1 MPMLKTITGH
11 TGCAGAMDYLREG
24 SKQDRRKRRMGEISE
39 ADALRLA
46 AKANGIAGYL
56 HEGHKAESDRALAE
70 DFVGVPPSARG
81 NWARYMDDLR
91 KAAGCDRR
99 TGGREGKAV
108 TYRHYVLAPD
118 PEDGIDLATL
128 RAYAKEWVVKA
139 FGPGAT
145 AAIVYHDDNHER
157 LKKGLQ
163 GIPHAHI
170 CVNALNTETGRKW
183 HFTNADL
190 ARQANVAQELAEKY
204 SLAPLPRMRA
214 SDAKEDALK
223 TMRICR
229 TKEECAM
236 LAKGFVPYKEAIR
249 RAVAKSCRTARSWEQ
264 FEAALADKGI
274 SVAITKRGTLTYRDS
289 NGRRAKEQK
298 LGLNFGI
305 VAVGEAIKRNS
316 AGSASLPDVDAAP
329 AAYDV
334 SLVKRRG
341 KVECRLGTERLV
353 WHEQAESRWQHLDN
367 IKSLERAAKVKA
379 SHGIV
384 DGESYADALSSQN
397 LQLEK
402 AAETQDPAAA
412 QIRCEIKSVMF
423 AQTVVD
429 LAVTRKRAGDE
440 PCLEYS
446 EALLRKGRQLGVAN
460 IESIAAIARRN
471 GIDRPEGWD
480 AAVLAAERNMSA
492 RERDLQDALV
502 EGSWARDAA
511 RLSESVE
518 AMRSIVGGK
527 SEAAWT
533 YDDASA
539 VQAGISAEKALEGVA
554 ESRGESV
561 ASVLARAEGMVRAI
575 ESAEAAYFDAAR
587 DVSRIAGARDAAYKV
602 EGLEAPPSALAVG
615 RAGEPKPQARD
626 AGERRSHLAAE
637 IHAKHIEAARKK
649 AVSKS
654 AAASRAKQAAY
665 QSAKS
670 RSIAANVA
678 AKEGRAS
685 SR

>member
-1 MPMLKTITGH
+1 
-11 TGCAGAMDYLREG
+11 MDYLREG

-56 HEGHKAESDRALAE
+56 HEGHKAEFDRALAE

-384 DGESYADALSSQN
+384 DGESYADALSSLN

-402 AAETQDPAAA
+402 AAESQDPAAA

>member
-1 MPMLKTITGH
+1 
-11 TGCAGAMDYLREG
+11 
-24 SKQDRRKRRMGEISE
+24 
-39 ADALRLA
+39 
-46 AKANGIAGYL
+46 
-56 HEGHKAESDRALAE
+56 
-70 DFVGVPPSARG
+70 
-81 NWARYMDDLR
+81 
-91 KAAGCDRR
+91 
-99 TGGREGKAV
+99 
-108 TYRHYVLAPD
+108 
-118 PEDGIDLATL
+118 
-128 RAYAKEWVVKA
+128 
-139 FGPGAT
+139 
-145 AAIVYHDDNHER
+145 
-157 LKKGLQ
+157 
-163 GIPHAHI
+163 
-170 CVNALNTETGRKW
+170 
-183 HFTNADL
+183 
-190 ARQANVAQELAEKY
+190 
-204 SLAPLPRMRA
+204 MRA

-384 DGESYADALSSQN
+384 DGESYADALSSLN

-402 AAETQDPAAA
+402 AAESQDPAAA

>member
-56 HEGHKAESDRALAE
+56 HEGHKAEFDRALAE

-305 VAVGEAIKRNS
+305 VAVREAIKRNS

-384 DGESYADALSSQN
+384 DGESYADALSSLN

-402 AAETQDPAAA
+402 AAESQDPAAA

>member
-56 HEGHKAESDRALAE
+56 HEGHKAEFDRALAE

-170 CVNALNTETGRKW
+170 CVNALNTETGRQW

-384 DGESYADALSSQN
+384 DGESYADALSSLN

-402 AAETQDPAAA
+402 AAESQDPAAA

>member
-1 MPMLKTITGH
+1 VPMLKTITGH

-56 HEGHKAESDRALAE
+56 HEGHKAEFDRALAE

-384 DGESYADALSSQN
+384 DGESYADALSSLN

-402 AAETQDPAAA
+402 AAESQDPAAA

>member
-56 HEGHKAESDRALAE
+56 HEGHKAEFDRALAE

-384 DGESYADALSSQN
+384 DGESYADALSSLN

-402 AAETQDPAAA
+402 AAESQDPAAA

-602 EGLEAPPSALAVG
+602 EGLEALPSALAVG

>member
-11 TGCAGAMDYLREG
+11 TGCAGVMDYLRKG
-24 SKQDRRKRRMGEISE
+24 SKDDRRKRRMGEISE
-39 ADALRLA
+39 ADSLRMA
-46 AKANGIAGYL
+46 AKGNGIAGYF
-56 HEGHKAESDRALAE
+56 HSGHDAEFDRALAE
-70 DFVGVPPSARG
+70 DFIGIPPSAQKD
-81 NWARYMDDLR
+81 WARYMDDR
-91 KAAGCDRR
+91 REAAGCDRR

-108 TYRHYVLAPD
+108 TYRHYILAPD

-139 FGPGAT
+139 FGAGAT

-170 CVNALNTETGRKW
+170 CVNALNAETGRKW
-183 HFTNADL
+183 HFTKDDL

-204 SLAPLPRMRA
+204 SLAPLPRMRT

-305 VAVGEAIKRNS
+305 AAVGEAIKRNS
-316 AGSASLPDVDAAP
+316 MGSVALPDVDAAP
-329 AAYDV
+329 IAYDV

-341 KVECRLGTERLV
+341 KIECRLGTERLV

-384 DGESYADALSSQN
+384 DGESYADALSSLN

-402 AAETQDPAAA
+402 AAENQDPAAA

-423 AQTVVD
+423 AQAVVD
-429 LAVTRKRAGDE
+429 LAVARKRAGDE

-460 IESIAAIARRN
+460 IESIATIARSN

-480 AAVLAAERNMSA
+480 AALLAAERNMSA

-518 AMRSIVGGK
+518 AMRSIVGSK

-539 VQAGISAEKALEGVA
+539 VQAGTSAENALEGVA

-587 DVSRIAGARDAAYKV
+587 NVSRIAGARDAAYKV

-626 AGERRSHLAAE
+626 ARERRSHLAAE
-637 IHAKHIEAARKK
+637 IHAKHIEEARKK